1 MRSLLASLSFALVI
15 ATAPAQAIVASTTGI
30 PDPARV
36 VDFGANVLP
45 NFAAVTNQFLPAV
58 LVTNASYFTTTSSP
72 VVPGSGVPVG
82 LGGGFLTR
90 LPMPTSSTL
99 SLQFAAP
106 VTDASFVYHQV
117 GTSSPSTIRALLAGT
132 VVDSFSGT
140 WTQYQPNNVFGFT
153 NLVFDEIQIDY
164 VIDFNLDN
172 LAFNP
177 VGAARC
183 PSFNGS
189 GVNLAGFLCTALPVL
204 GTTWQGTVA
213 TTPNTLLTL
222 LAYAPLGIGT
232 PIPVFGGEL
241 LLQPSAGDV
250 LFPGTGSY
258 SLPIPNS
265 SSWTGV
271 QFTFQ
276 AVRIDSI
283 GGVPT
288 IVPMNARTLVLGT

>member
-36 VDFGANVLP
+36 VDFGANVLT
-45 NFAAVTNQFLPAV
+45 NFAPATNQFPGV
-58 LVTNASYFTTTSSP
+58 TITNASYFTIGGSSN
-72 VVPGSGVPVG
+72 GIT
-82 LGGGFLTR
+82 GGFLTKI
-90 LPMPTSSTL
+90 LTPTSSTVR
-99 SLQFAAP
+99 LQFAAP

-117 GTSSPSTIRALLAGT
+117 GSGSPSTIRALLAGV

-140 WTQYQPNNVFGFT
+140 WSQYQPNNVFGFT

-204 GTTWQGTVA
+204 GTTWQGTVV

-250 LFPGTGSY
+250 LFPGAGSY
-258 SLPIPNS
+258 ALPIPNAS
-265 SSWTGV
+265 VWTGV

-276 AVRIDSI
+276 AVRVDSI
-283 GGVPT
+283 GGVLT

>member
-36 VDFGANVLP
+36 VDFGANVLT
-45 NFAAVTNQFLPAV
+45 NFAPATNQFPGV
-58 LVTNASYFTTTSSP
+58 TITNASYFTIGGSS
-72 VVPGSGVPVG
+72 
-82 LGGGFLTR
+82 LGITGGFLTQI
-90 LPMPTSSTL
+90 LTSTSSTV

-117 GTSSPSTIRALLAGT
+117 GTGSPSTIRALLAGV

-140 WTQYQPNNVFGFT
+140 WSQYQPNNVFGFT

-204 GTTWQGTVA
+204 GTTWQGTVV

-258 SLPIPNS
+258 SLPIPNAS
-265 SSWTGV
+265 VWTGV

-276 AVRIDSI
+276 AVRVDSI

>member
-15 ATAPAQAIVASTTGI
+15 ATAPAQAIVAATTGI
-30 PDPARV
+30 PDPARI

-45 NFAAVTNQFLPAV
+45 NFAPATNQFPGV
-58 LVTNASYFTTTSSP
+58 TITNASYFTIGGTSN
-72 VVPGSGVPVG
+72 GI
-82 LGGGFLTR
+82 GGGFLTKV
-90 LPMPTSSTL
+90 LTPASSTL
-99 SLQFAAP
+99 RLQFAAP

-117 GTSSPSTIRALLAGT
+117 GTSSSSTIRALLAGV
-132 VVDSFSGT
+132 VVDSFSGS

-177 VGAARC
+177 IGAARC

-189 GVNLAGFLCTALPVL
+189 GVNLAGFSCTALPVL
-204 GTTWQGTVA
+204 GTTWQGTVV

-232 PIPVFGGEL
+232 PVPLFGGEL
-241 LLQPSAGDV
+241 LLLPSAGDV
-250 LFPGTGSY
+250 LFPGAGSY
-258 SLPIPNS
+258 SMPIPNS

-283 GGVPT
+283 GGVLT
-288 IVPMNARTLVLGT
+288 IVPMNVRTLVLGT

>member
-1 MRSLLASLSFALVI
+1 M
-15 ATAPAQAIVASTTGI
+15 

-36 VDFGANVLP
+36 VDLGANVLP
-45 NFAAVTNQFLPAV
+45 NFAPVTNQFPG
-58 LVTNASYFTTTSSP
+58 VTVSNASYFTTTSSP
-72 VVPGSGVPVG
+72 VVPCGGAPVN
-82 LGGGFLTR
+82 LSGGFLTR
-90 LPMPTSSTL
+90 LPMPASSTL
-99 SLQFAAP
+99 SMKFAGP

-117 GTSSPSTIRALLAGT
+117 GIFGPTTVRALLAGA
-132 VVDSFSGT
+132 VVDSFSCS
-140 WTQYQPNNVFGFT
+140 WTQFQPNNVFGFT

-241 LLQPSAGDV
+241 LLTPSAADV
-250 LFPGTGSY
+250 LFPGSGSY

-271 QFTFQ
+271 EFTFQ

-283 GGVPT
+283 SGVPT
-288 IVPMNARTLVLGT
+288 IVPMNVRTLVLGT

>member
-45 NFAAVTNQFLPAV
+45 NFAVVTNQFPDV
-58 LVTNASYFTTTSSP
+58 TVTNASYFTIGGSS
-72 VVPGSGVPVG
+72 
-82 LGGGFLTR
+82 LGITGGFLTK
-90 LPMPTSSTL
+90 LLTPTSSMV

-117 GTSSPSTIRALLAGT
+117 GSGSATTIRALLAGV

-288 IVPMNARTLVLGT
+288 IVPMNVRTLVLGT

>member
-1 MRSLLASLSFALVI
+1 MRSLLASLSFALAI
-15 ATAPAQAIVASTTGI
+15 AAAPAQAIVAATTGI

-45 NFAAVTNQFLPAV
+45 NFAPVTTQFTG
-58 LVTNASYFTTTSSP
+58 VTVSNASYFTLGGSSL
-72 VVPGSGVPVG
+72 G
-82 LGGGFLTR
+82 LSGGFLTKV
-90 LPMPTSSTL
+90 LTSTSSTM
-99 SLQFAAP
+99 SLQFGGP
-106 VTDASFVYHQV
+106 VTDASFVYHQA
-117 GTSSPSTIRALLAGT
+117 GTGSPTTIRALLGGT

-140 WTQYQPNNVFGFT
+140 WSQYQPNNVFGFT
-153 NLVFDEIQIDY
+153 NIVFDEIQIDY

-177 VGAARC
+177 IGAARC
-183 PSFNGS
+183 PSYNGS
-189 GVNLAGFLCTALPVL
+189 GVNLAGFLCTSLPLL
-204 GTTWQGTVA
+204 GTTWQGTVV

-222 LAYAPLGIGT
+222 LAYAPLGIGA

-241 LLQPSAGDV
+241 LLTPSAGDV

-276 AVRIDSI
+276 GVRIDSI

-288 IVPMNARTLVLGT
+288 IVPMNVRTLVLGT